1 MASTIARRRN
11 GALYGVLSVLALL
24 GVIALVLSLTL
35 PTASSNP
42 FLGRDLYVYPGSRAS
57 QAAADASGSE
67 KQAFTELA
75 TTPTAIWLL
84 PEEHPVSEIAEFV
97 DSVEKDA
104 AAQDQLPVFVVYGVP
119 SRDCDN
125 FSSGGTEAAEYP
137 DWISAIAT
145 GIASRPTVV
154 ILEPDALALAPSCG
168 TEKATVG
175 FIDTAITRL
184 TGPGVTIYLDAGH
197 STWLAADVMAPL
209 LEAAGVGRVRGFVTN
224 VSNYNTTAE
233 ERDYGDRL
241 SEILGGAHYVIDT
254 SRNGNGSNGE
264 WCNPSGRRIGDSPTA
279 IDDGSAQDASLWVKN
294 PGESDG
300 RCNGG
305 PRAGAWWPERA
316 LELVS
321 GRGR

>member
-11 GALYGVLSVLALL
+11 GALYGVLSLLALL

-35 PTASSNP
+35 PTPSPNP

-57 QAAADASGSE
+57 QAAADASGAE
-67 KQAFTELA
+67 KQAFTKLA
-75 TTPTAIWLL
+75 NTPTAIWLL

-97 DSVEKDA
+97 NSVEKDA
-104 AAQDQLPVFVVYGVP
+104 AAKDQLPVFVVYGVP

-125 FSSGGTEAAEYP
+125 FSRGGTKAADYP
-137 DWISAIAT
+137 KWISAIAK

-154 ILEPDALALAPSCG
+154 ILEPDALALSPSCG
-168 TEKATVG
+168 TEKATAG

-184 TGPGVTIYLDAGH
+184 TAPGVTIYLDAGH
-197 STWLAADVMAPL
+197 SSWLGAEVMAPL
-209 LEAAGVGRVRGFVTN
+209 MRAAGVERVRGFVTN
-224 VSNYNTTAE
+224 VSNYNTTAD

-241 SEILGGAHYVIDT
+241 SEMLGGVHYVIDT
-254 SRNGNGSNGE
+254 SRNGKGSNGE
-264 WCNPSGRRIGDSPTA
+264 WCNPSGRRIGDIPTA
-279 IDDGSAQDASLWVKN
+279 VDDGSAEDASLWVKN

-316 LELVS
+316 LELVD
-321 GRGR
+321 G